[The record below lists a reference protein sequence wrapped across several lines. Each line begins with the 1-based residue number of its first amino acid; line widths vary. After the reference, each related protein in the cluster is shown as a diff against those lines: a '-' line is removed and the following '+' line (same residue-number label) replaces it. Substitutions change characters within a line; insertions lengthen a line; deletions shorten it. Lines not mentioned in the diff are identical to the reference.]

1 MIAGSRMRVPSSR
14 ALRCGWIRAKRGL
27 GCAVLAALAL
37 AALSGC
43 ASLLPGPGAAPSTGS
58 IAAHSAPVPASLP
71 PRVNGSASGPA
82 TAALPAISLDID
94 LAPGTPAAVGALLRK
109 HLDLARLVDL
119 SRGERFSEAELER
132 LIGAAP
138 SQAAGLLATEGYFSP
153 KIGVQRLARDDT
165 RPGTGSVP
173 FRLRMEVDPGP
184 RARVAAVDLEVEGP
198 LQLAV
203 AAGDPSARQT
213 VAGLR
218 SRWPLPAGAEFRNDA
233 WNEAKTEVLVSL
245 RAAGYANARWQQTR
259 ADVDAA
265 RASVRLTLRA
275 DAGPLF
281 RTGDLQI
288 DGLRLHSAQTVRNL
302 AGFAPGTAATESL
315 LLDFQDRLVKSGL
328 FERATVTLDSADTAA
343 AAADPSRAA
352 SIGIRVEVAESSRQ
366 ELTLGAGVSAN
377 TGARVSAE
385 HVDRRAFGQAA
396 TLRNQ
401 VEWARTRQA
410 WDGEISTHPGPS
422 MARWLAGGSV
432 ERVEARSD
440 QVLSQRVRAGRAQDS
455 ARIDRLTFL
464 QLDRSVRRTASDRS
478 SSVATTAN
486 QHWTWRQ
493 LDNPVLP
500 TDGTTVALQ
509 GGLGQAWDNTGT
521 RGAFG
526 RAWSRIQWFRPV
538 GRTWYAQARLEAGQV
553 IAPGSLEVPDV
564 LLFRAGGDDSV
575 RGYAYRSLGPVVGSA
590 VGSGKALAT
599 ASVEVARPI
608 SKESPQ
614 FWGAAFIDAGRAAN
628 TFSELKPAVG
638 VGVGVRW
645 RSPVGPLR
653 LDIAR
658 GRETGENRLHFSL
671 GIAF

>member
-1 MIAGSRMRVPSSR
+1 MSAPWSRD
-14 ALRCGWIRAKRGL
+14 LRCPWVRAASSL
-27 GCAVLAALAL
+27 GATAMAALMLAALT
-37 AALSGC
+37 GC
-43 ASLLPGPGAAPSTGS
+43 AHLMPG
-58 IAAHSAPVPASLP
+58 PVPASGIPSSAAVTSADPSITPAP
-71 PRVNGSASGPA
+71 PRDRGTAVGPA
-82 TAALPAISLDID
+82 GAAPPAISLDID
-94 LAPGTPAAVGALLRK
+94 LAPGTPAAVGVLLRK

-119 SRGERFSEAELER
+119 SRGERFSDAELER

-138 SQAAGLLATEGYFSP
+138 SQAAGLLATEGHFSP
-153 KIGVQRLARDDT
+153 KIDVQRLGRNDSKPA
-165 RPGTGSVP
+165 TGSAPV
-173 FRLRMEVDPGP
+173 RLRMEVDAGP
-184 RARVAAVDLEVEGP
+184 RARVAAVDLEFEGP
-198 LQLAV
+198 LQRA
-203 AAGDPSARQT
+203 ASAGDPPAQQT

-218 SRWPLPAGAEFRNDA
+218 ARWPLPTGAEFRNEA
-233 WNEAKTEVLVSL
+233 WNEAKTEVLVAL
-245 RAAGYANARWQQTR
+245 RSAGYASARWLQTR
-259 ADVDAA
+259 AEVDAA
-265 RASVRLTLRA
+265 RAAVRLVLRA

-281 RTGDLQI
+281 RTGAIQI
-288 DGLRLHSAQTVRNL
+288 DGLRLHSEQTVRNL
-302 AGFAPGTAATESL
+302 AGFAPGTPATESL

-328 FERATVTLDSADTAA
+328 FERATVTLDGADAA
-343 AAADPSRAA
+343 AAATDPSRAA

-385 HVDRRAFGQAA
+385 HVDRQAFGRAA

-440 QVLSQRVRAGRAQDS
+440 QVLSQRLRAGRAQDS
-455 ARIDRLTFL
+455 ARIDRLSFL
-464 QLDRSVRRTASDRS
+464 QVDRSVRRTASDRS
-478 SSVATTAN
+478 SAVATTAN

-509 GGLGQAWDNTGT
+509 GGLGQAWDSTGT

-526 RAWSRIQWFRPV
+526 RAWSRVQWFRPV

-553 IAPGSLEVPDV
+553 IAPNALEVPDV

-575 RGYAYRSLGPVVGSA
+575 RGYAYRSLGPVVGTA

-599 ASVEVARPI
+599 ASAEVARPI
-608 SKESPQ
+608 SKEWPQ
-614 FWGAAFIDAGRAAN
+614 FWGAAFVDAGRAAN
-628 TFSELKPAVG
+628 SFSELKPAVG